1 MMTKFVV
8 FRKNG
13 RLYVA
18 NVVTMRVEFFDDYDF
33 MADNMKN
40 EKGCRKLVIDGNVEF
55 WGREN

>member
-13 RLYVA
+13 GLYVA

-55 WGREN
+55 WG